1 MQEAHHQPGPAG
13 PILAFATQGAGHL
26 DAQRLRELL
35 EPLGAEELD
44 FDRGHRLRAALG
56 LWRAA
61 GRVRPELIVMEG
73 TGMAGGLCVLALRT
87 LRGIHYVVS
96 SGDAV
101 GPYLALS
108 SRTAGILGAGY
119 ERLLCRRCAG
129 YIGWT
134 PYLAGRALSFGAPRA
149 MTAAGWARERAPA
162 GSRERVRERLGIDE
176 GVLVAGIV
184 GSLNWRGRI
193 GYAYGAELV
202 RAVRRTER
210 RDLVAVIVGDG
221 PGVEPLRELAGEELG
236 SRILMPGRVAPQE
249 VGEYLAAFDL
259 ASLPQS
265 VDRVGAFR
273 YSTKL
278 SEYLAAGLPIVT
290 SQIPAAY
297 DLDEGFCWRL
307 PGASPWSEAYVDALA
322 RLLEGLQRAEIERR
336 REAALGAGAASAT
349 FDRSA
354 QVDRVGGF
362 IRDILSS
369 RAD

>member
-1 MQEAHHQPGPAG
+1 
-13 PILAFATQGAGHL
+13 
-26 DAQRLRELL
+26 
-35 EPLGAEELD
+35 
-44 FDRGHRLRAALG
+44 
-56 LWRAA
+56 
-61 GRVRPELIVMEG
+61 
-73 TGMAGGLCVLALRT
+73 MAGGLCVLALRM
-87 LRGIHYVVS
+87 LRGIPYVVS

-108 SRTAGILGAGY
+108 SHLAGLLGGAY

-129 YIGWT
+129 YIGWS

-149 MTAAGWARERAPA
+149 MTAAGWAREGAAA
-162 GSRERVRERLGIDE
+162 GSRERIRERLGIAEDA
-176 GVLVAGIV
+176 LVAGIV
-184 GSLNWRGRI
+184 GSLNWRSRI

-221 PGVEPLRELAGEELG
+221 PGSEPLRELAGEDLG
-236 SRILMPGRVAPQE
+236 SRILMPGRVEPRE

-265 VDRVGAFR
+265 VDRVGSFR

-307 PGASPWSEAYVDALA
+307 PGPSPWSDTYVEALA
-322 RLLEGLQRAEIERR
+322 RLLEGLERPALEQRRA
-336 REAALGAGAASAT
+336 AALAASVAALT
-349 FDRSA
+349 FDRDA
-354 QVDRVGGF
+354 QVRRVGEF
-362 IRDILSS
+362 VRDILSS
-369 RAD
+369 AAP